1 MILFHADVKIQ
12 FGFEV
17 RDVIPW
23 TLYELESDERKI
35 RAKCVVVCNGMGDPK
50 TNAFASDRRSEK
62 IMLGDDF
69 LSQCSAGSPL
79 AKSIGQMNLA
89 VIGAGDTAN
98 CVMERIL
105 PLVYPS
111 SEYGPSNACSSMPLS
126 VVWIGQTA
134 RDIREFFF
142 ANKTRYAHA
151 GGLIELFWDGDHPF
165 ELPLNTW
172 RRARGSSVNLL
183 RSCP

>member
-1 MILFHADVKIQ
+1 MHRGPV
-12 FGFEV
+12 
-17 RDVIPW
+17 
-23 TLYELESDERKI
+23 YELESDERKI

-111 SEYGPSNACSSMPLS
+111 SEYGPSTYVRQCRSPCGLVKQPA
-126 VVWIGQTA
+126 TF
-134 RDIREFFF
+134 EFFF
-142 ANKTRYAHA
+142 ITNA
-151 GGLIELFWDGDHPF
+151 ICSC
-165 ELPLNTW
+165 
-172 RRARGSSVNLL
+172 RRTHRIVLGRSSI
-183 RSCP
+183 

>member
-1 MILFHADVKIQ
+1 
-12 FGFEV
+12 
-17 RDVIPW
+17 
-23 TLYELESDERKI
+23 
-35 RAKCVVVCNGMGDPK
+35 
-50 TNAFASDRRSEK
+50 
-62 IMLGDDF
+62 MLGDDF

-172 RRARGSSVNLL
+172 RRAKSGL
-183 RSCP
+183 RLILSDSCP